1 MLSMSKTLIPV
12 AFVAL
17 AMLSGCAYVERVAPD
32 SEDKVL
38 STTLGSKDIEAA
50 VQKMARSIIK
60 IPQIANAEKPPT
72 VAFATLINNSS
83 EPIETNLFLK
93 QIRTLLMQHSGGKI
107 AFLNREVSEQVLRER
122 DLKRKGEIT
131 SSARKGVLG
140 ADFFLAGSIDAL
152 DKTDGKR
159 SSTYTVCTL
168 ELTDAESMLLVW
180 ADDFEVKK
188 SGKTGLFDW

>member
-180 ADDFEVKK
+180 ADDFKVKK
-188 SGKTGLFDW
+188 FGKKSWSER